1 MITNTSLDANRWD
14 QKIEC
19 VKNWFSLIYEEI
31 IHSAIKLFFTTNHC
45 FKYYYDN
52 KLI

>member
-31 IHSAIKLFFTTNHC
+31 IHSAIKLFLLPITVLSIIMITN
-45 FKYYYDN
+45 
-52 KLI
+52 